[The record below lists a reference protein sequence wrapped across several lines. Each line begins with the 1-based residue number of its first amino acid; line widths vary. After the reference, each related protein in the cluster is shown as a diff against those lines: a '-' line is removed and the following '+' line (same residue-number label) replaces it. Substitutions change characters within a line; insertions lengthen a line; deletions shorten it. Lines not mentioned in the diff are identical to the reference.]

1 MINLYRKKILNFLQ
15 WNDKNGYYTDERCNL
30 EKVPRLSFEES
41 IKYFFGVI
49 NSDFYYTIVD
59 NMFELSFYETIEYA
73 KYNGFYKETCNK
85 LSKLIN
91 NASDNYALLYKSLLK
106 KFSSYELNILK
117 NLLVLSYSH
126 QTEDNIH

>member
-30 EKVPRLSFEES
+30 EKVPRLSFEEI

-49 NSDFYYTIVD
+49 NSDFYYTIID

-73 KYNGFYKETCNK
+73 KYNGFYKETCIK
-85 LSKLIN
+85 LKQLIN
-91 NASDNYALLYKSLLK
+91 NEISNYNLLYNNLLK
-106 KFSSYELNILK
+106 
-117 NLLVLSYSH
+117 
-126 QTEDNIH
+126 